1 MDKARLLIRT
11 LEAVVQALYD
21 DAATLLL
28 TLQRVRRLTY
38 RVSRQDDL
46 QCEYLDAISV
56 SIKSNLQF
64 LLQTIDT
71 LLSLGNDQAD
81 MAQGEYTGAIE
92 WRMSRLSII
101 DSNFDARPMSVLD
114 PADPESEDI
123 VDIEVAFGASGT
135 KKSATLLGDRA
146 PTFRSQSQLSDT
158 TITLTDRSLKSAASS
173 YDPTMSVHTL
183 VPSTSDKP
191 PDVLSMSDSASV
203 LDDDCKSYLFILFL
217 PRLMICAAA
226 TTRTATK
233 IKKIFGDDAPEHI
246 ISTKP
251 WYLRPDYT
259 KNDMTIDVDGSV
271 RAGTV
276 PALVARLTSH
286 DPSGLSAYGIIFS
299 IGKL

>member
-1 MDKARLLIRT
+1 M
-11 LEAVVQALYD
+11 
-21 DAATLLL
+21 
-28 TLQRVRRLTY
+28 
-38 RVSRQDDL
+38 
-46 QCEYLDAISV
+46 
-56 SIKSNLQF
+56 
-64 LLQTIDT
+64 QTIDT
-71 LLSLGNDQAD
+71 LLSLGHDQAD

-123 VDIEVAFGASGT
+123 VDIEVAFGASGM
-135 KKSATLLGDRA
+135 KKSAALLGDRA
-146 PTFRSQSQLSDT
+146 PTFRSQSQLSDN
-158 TITLTDRSLKSAASS
+158 TITLTDRSLKSAASN

-183 VPSTSDKP
+183 VPSISDKP
-191 PDVLSMSDSASV
+191 PDVLSMSDSASMF
-203 LDDDCKSYLFILFL
+203 DDDCKSHLFIFFL
-217 PRLMICAAA
+217 PRLMTCTAA

-276 PALVARLTSH
+276 PALVERLTSH
-286 DPSGLSAYGIIFS
+286 DPSGKDGYLPTASYSVSGHYRPYVHQNVLNDVQVIHHP
-299 IGKL
+299 